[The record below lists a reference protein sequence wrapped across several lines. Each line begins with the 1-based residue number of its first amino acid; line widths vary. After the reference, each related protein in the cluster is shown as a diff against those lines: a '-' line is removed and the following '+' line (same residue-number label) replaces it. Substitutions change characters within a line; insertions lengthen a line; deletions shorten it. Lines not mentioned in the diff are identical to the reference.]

1 MRVIETD
8 LEGVLIVESNV
19 YHDERGYF
27 LESWNRQRYGQAG
40 LDISFVQD
48 NVSFSK
54 KGVLRGLHFQ
64 VAPRAQ
70 GKLVS
75 VLGGEVFDVAVDLRS
90 KSPTFG
96 RWVGTYL
103 SEENRRQLY
112 VPDGFAHGFAVTSQT
127 ALVSYKCTEVYS
139 PEHEQSLIWND
150 PELGIEWP
158 VSEPLLSVKDRAA
171 PRLSELALAP
181 RQ

>member
-1 MRVIETD
+1 MKVIETD
-8 LEGVLIVESNV
+8 LEGVLIVESSV
-19 YHDERGYF
+19 HHDERGYF
-27 LESWNRQRYGQAG
+27 LESWNRERYGQAG

-48 NVSFSK
+48 NVSFSE

-75 VLGGEVFDVAVDLRS
+75 VLEGEVFDVAVDLRS
-90 KSPTFG
+90 GNPNFG

-112 VPDGFAHGFAVTSQT
+112 VPEGFAHGFAVTSRT
-127 ALVSYKCTEVYS
+127 ALVSYKCTKAYS
-139 PEHEQSLIWND
+139 PAHERSLVWND
-150 PELGIEWP
+150 PEIGIEWP
-158 VSEPLLSVKDRAA
+158 ISDPLLSVKDRAA
-171 PRLSELALAP
+171 PRLSELALP
-181 RQ
+181 PEQ